1 MRKCLSVF
9 KFGDRLISR
18 LNVWTANFS
27 DYVKYKFS
35 VEEATKK
42 YARSVEILKLGMD
55 GK

>member
-1 MRKCLSVF
+1 LDC
-9 KFGDRLISR
+9 KFSYYS
-18 LNVWTANFS
+18 N
-27 DYVKYKFS
+27 YKIS